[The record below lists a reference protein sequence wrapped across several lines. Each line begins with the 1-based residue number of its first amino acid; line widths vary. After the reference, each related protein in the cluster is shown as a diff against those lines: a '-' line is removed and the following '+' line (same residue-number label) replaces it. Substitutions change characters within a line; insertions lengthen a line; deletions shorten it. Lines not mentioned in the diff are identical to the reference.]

1 MFDVKEFLNSLL
13 RRNGKET
20 GWGRGGEGRGGEW
33 KGDYHHSK
41 SSLSTH
47 LLHVGCHYL
56 KFHSISEYYYLRTL
70 LG

>member
-1 MFDVKEFLNSLL
+1 MGE
-13 RRNGKET
+13 
-20 GWGRGGEGRGGEW
+20 GRGGEGRGGEW

-47 LLHVGCHYL
+47 LLHVDFHYL

>member
-1 MFDVKEFLNSLL
+1 MFDVKEVLNSLL
-13 RRNGKET
+13 RRNGV
-20 GWGRGGEGRGGEW
+20 GEGRGGEG

-47 LLHVGCHYL
+47 LLHVDCHYL

>member
-1 MFDVKEFLNSLL
+1 MFDVKEILNSLL
-13 RRNGKET
+13 RRNGKES
-20 GWGRGGEGRGGEW
+20 GWGRGGEG

-47 LLHVGCHYL
+47 LLHVDFHYL